1 MEQEKNKLILMKDN
15 KETTS
20 HSFFIRT
27 ILKEQLDL
35 LENKKNI
42 RTINAE
48 INKKT
53 FYPSLEN
60 RNVLQ
65 LTDKYQ
71 KITYL
76 QGEV

>member
-1 MEQEKNKLILMKDN
+1 MEQEKKHQILMKA
-15 KETTS
+15 KQQTTS

-27 ILKEQLDL
+27 VLKKQWDL

-48 INKKT
+48 IDKQT

-60 RNVLQ
+60 RNVL
-65 LTDKYQ
+65 
-71 KITYL
+71 
-76 QGEV
+76 

>member
-48 INKKT
+48 INKKL
-53 FYPSLEN
+53 FIQ
-60 RNVLQ
+60 VWK
-65 LTDKYQ
+65 TDMYCN
-71 KITYL
+71 
-76 QGEV
+76 

>member
-1 MEQEKNKLILMKDN
+1 MKDS
-15 KETTS
+15 EQTTS

-27 ILKEQLDL
+27 ILKEQWNL

-42 RTINAE
+42 TINAE
-48 INKKT
+48 INKT
-53 FYPSLEN
+53 FYSSLEN

-65 LTDKYQ
+65 LTNKYQ